1 MVAGLS
7 KGRVA
12 IKFRRMLPIA
22 ALLFVTISTYRFYQ
36 GVPRLLRSP
45 GGRIVI
51 GPSVRPRPMVVAQAV
66 NLPAFILVLP
76 LELAIFGSEP
86 IRTQFFDAVRV
97 IEFSVLGM
105 LFWFYIGRFVD
116 DAIAWRKLRSGSRWR
131 LMDCV
136 MAGLIAAEATLI
148 FVVFLLE
155 PKMGPDEWILAG
167 AIFWGIVGYSAFFFR
182 IAQFR
187 AYPRMRAAETDPDP
201 SESEAV

>member
-7 KGRVA
+7 KGRVLV
-12 IKFRRMLPIA
+12 KFRRMLPIA
-22 ALLFVTISTYRFYQ
+22 ALLFVTVSTYRYYQ
-36 GVPRLLRSP
+36 GAPRLLRSP
-45 GGRIVI
+45 AGRLVI
-51 GPSVRPRPMVVAQAV
+51 APSPRPRPMVVAQAV

-86 IRTQFFDAVRV
+86 IQTQFFDAVRV

-105 LFWFYIGRFVD
+105 IFWFYAGRFLD

-131 LMDCV
+131 LMDCI
-136 MAGLIAAEATLI
+136 MAGLIAAESTLI

-155 PKMGPDEWILAG
+155 PKMGPDNWILAG
-167 AIFWGIVGYSAFFFR
+167 AIFWGILGYSAFLFR

-187 AYPRMRAAETDPDP
+187 AYPRMRAAESDSDP
-201 SESEAV
+201 SETEAL